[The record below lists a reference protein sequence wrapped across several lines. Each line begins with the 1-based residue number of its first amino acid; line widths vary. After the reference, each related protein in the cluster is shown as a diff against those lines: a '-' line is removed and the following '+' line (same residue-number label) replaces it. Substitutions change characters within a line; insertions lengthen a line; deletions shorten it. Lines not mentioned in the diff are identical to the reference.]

1 MLKNY
6 LFSPLCSA
14 PLLSSS
20 PLSLSVP
27 VLLSSFSSASLFQFQ
42 LQHCTAIFFS
52 LGSAFPFFLSQFH
65 VALFFFVF
73 FLVQP
78 SIFQPKTVLSPK
90 PKTFCFFSSALLFS
104 FNACLFVQPT
114 QLFQPLFVL
123 FQPFF
128 FLLVLFSAHLFFC
141 FSLFSPFLQRLPFC
155 SVQRHSFH
163 LLFFLLFF
171 SFQFTCCPFFSPK
184 QFSLQP
190 KTFFSSAQNIF
201 FKSPNMLLLLV
212 QPLFSFVRASFSVSC
227 QLPRPKI
234 FSLDASHFFY
244 LNKSLF
250 SSNLE

>member
-1 MLKNY
+1 MNAKE
-6 LFSPLCSA
+6 SPSA
-14 PLLSSS
+14 STSF
-20 PLSLSVP
+20 SVP
-27 VLLSSFSSASLFQFQ
+27 SLFQSSFSFSSSASLQFQ
-42 LQHCTAIFFS
+42 QCLPFSISASALHCYIFLTWFSVPFFS
-52 LGSAFPFFLSQFH
+52 FLVSCCPF
-65 VALFFFVF
+65 FFFVF

-141 FSLFSPFLQRLPFC
+141 FSLFSLFLQRLPFC

-184 QFSLQP
+184 TFFSAQNNSLFSPKPFSVQP
-190 KTFFSSAQNIF
+190 KTFFSKAPTCCSFQFNPSFLLCVPPSQFLANFQGQ
-201 FKSPNMLLLLV
+201 KYSLQMLHI
-212 QPLFSFVRASFSVSC
+212 SF
-227 QLPRPKI
+227 I
-234 FSLDASHFFY
+234 
-244 LNKSLF
+244 
-250 SSNLE
+250 